1 MRPSSVRS
9 ASIKPINAVPQ
20 KTVTEPTADR
30 LRYEIDRGRGGDKV
44 DASDP
49 AVAPLGTDDEAGGSP
64 PTPAQVKQAYAN
76 EIAPGP
82 SSENVGDTGV
92 LIYMGAL
99 GFLVMS
105 VSLAVWLF

>member
-1 MRPSSVRS
+1 M
-9 ASIKPINAVPQ
+9 NAALQ

-49 AVAPLGTDDEAGGSP
+49 AVAPLGTDDEAGGFP
-64 PTPAQVKQAYAN
+64 PTPAQIKQAYAY

-82 SSENVGDTGV
+82 SSENVEDSGV
-92 LIYMGAL
+92 LIYMCAV
-99 GFLVMS
+99 GFLVML

>member
-1 MRPSSVRS
+1 M
-9 ASIKPINAVPQ
+9 NAAPQ
-20 KTVTEPTADR
+20 KTVRELTADR

-49 AVAPLGTDDEAGGSP
+49 AVAPLGTDDEAGGWP
-64 PTPAQVKQAYAN
+64 PTPAQIKQAYAN

-82 SSENVGDTGV
+82 SSENIRDSGV
-92 LIYMGAL
+92 LLYMCTVGSLVAL
-99 GFLVMS
+99 

>member
-1 MRPSSVRS
+1 M
-9 ASIKPINAVPQ
+9 
-20 KTVTEPTADR
+20 TEPTADL

-64 PTPAQVKQAYAN
+64 PTPAQIKQAYAY

-82 SSENVGDTGV
+82 SSEHVRDSGVVIYMSVVGV
-92 LIYMGAL
+92 LVAL
-99 GFLVMS
+99 VG
-105 VSLAVWLF
+105 LAVWLL

>member
-1 MRPSSVRS
+1 M
-9 ASIKPINAVPQ
+9 NAAPQ

-49 AVAPLGTDDEAGGSP
+49 AVAPLGTDDEAGGWP
-64 PTPAQVKQAYAN
+64 PTPAQIKQAYAY

-82 SSENVGDTGV
+82 SSEKVEDSGV
-92 LIYMGAL
+92 LIYMAVVGS
-99 GFLVMS
+99 LVTV
-105 VSLAVWLF
+105 VSLAIWLF